1 MDADAAQILAKGL
14 KAHKRKG
21 AATSG
26 SAKKV
31 RVEET
36 DSVVLRLDRPEPT
49 LVVHLRP

>member
-14 KAHKRKG
+14 KTHKRKG

-26 SAKKV
+26 SAKKA

-36 DSVVLRLDRPEPT
+36 SSIVLA
-49 LVVHLRP
+49 